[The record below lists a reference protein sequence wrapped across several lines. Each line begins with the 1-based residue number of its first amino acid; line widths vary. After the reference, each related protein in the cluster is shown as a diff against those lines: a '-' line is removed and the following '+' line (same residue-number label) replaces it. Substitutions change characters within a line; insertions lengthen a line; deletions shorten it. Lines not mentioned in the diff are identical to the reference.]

1 LGEGAFGDVVLAT
14 EKKTG
19 RQFAVKKMLKVHLS
33 KESNKKFVMN
43 ERNVLQKCNHPNI
56 VKLYSAF
63 RDDEFFYYVLNL
75 APNGEIHGQIRKN
88 KGLHLD
94 CVRFWTAET
103 VLALEYLH
111 TQIGVIHRDLKPEN
125 LLLDA
130 NWHIL
135 LTDFGTANIAGT
147 AEGVLARKGSF
158 VGTIE
163 YMPPELVKDTS
174 SCFASDLWSL
184 GCTVYQMITSKPPFR
199 ALTEYLTMNKIQE
212 GFNAISFPEPFPEV
226 ARDLI
231 EKLMKTN
238 PHERLGAKTYAQLKA
253 HPFFTGIDWVNIHNI
268 KPPTS
273 QPPSTKMMWKEDI
286 LKEEEE
292 RIAKEKQEL
301 RDKWATFL
309 QNSENIV
316 EHGNVIKQR
325 GFSRKKRML
334 ILTDYPRFMYIDQRR
349 MELKGEILFDSTL
362 RIELRNDIAWRIITP
377 KRIYELEDI
386 GKDSARWSDAV
397 EKLKQKEKS

>member
-1 LGEGAFGDVVLAT
+1 
-14 EKKTG
+14 
-19 RQFAVKKMLKVHLS
+19 M
-33 KESNKKFVMN
+33 MN
-43 ERNVLQKCNHPNI
+43 
-56 VKLYSAF
+56 
-63 RDDEFFYYVLNL
+63 FFYYVLNL
-75 APNGEIHGQIRKN
+75 APNGEILGQIRKN